1 MPLKDDEPL
10 ETDEK
15 MISDL
20 LDELEV
26 PEDLKAE
33 IKTGKIKQKFIKTES
48 VDVARYK
55 LDLDKASGKLRSSPE
70 PYLDI
75 SKNLNKL
82 SEHLEVDIVPVLLKF
97 YVTLKG
103 ELSVVK
109 ESILTRA
116 KSRAKMSLIKMF
128 IDKDLSYIIDDEF
141 SNIES
146 KSGSE
151 VLEPVLNQV
160 RDVADKLK
168 KYDREIRNNVA
179 EQQRTIEAYIG
190 TVLSVVDDISKLV
203 ENIDVVE
210 LQKQLRERDGI
221 IEALRTELSTKNM
234 QLKARE
240 KEIEN
245 LKARIN
251 ELQARVDELEENM
264 ASGEAIT
271 PGYVS
276 ELREKVRALEASRS
290 LLMSKYEDALKH
302 IEESESEIKELSD
315 ALAHKKIELEDALY
329 RIRSLESEIEELRK
343 RLAKVTELEDEIKKL
358 KSRDLTHLLE
368 LKEQDLNVM
377 KIQLERATKERD
389 EYKQE
394 LDELKARMEKLDL
407 LIERDAKTMAYKV
420 LEKQK
425 QSTIRDLARP
435 LGVSPST
442 VRTWMNEFQ
451 TLGLVKYIDDNTVE
465 IIEEPLPAAED
476 EENKEST

>member
-1 MPLKDDEPL
+1 MHLKDEDPL

-15 MISDL
+15 MISEL
-20 LDELEV
+20 LDELDV
-26 PEDLKAE
+26 PEDLRSELKS
-33 IKTGKIKQKFIKTES
+33 GKITPKIIKTEN
-48 VDVARYK
+48 VGVARYK
-55 LDLDKASGKLRSSPE
+55 LELDSASGKLRSSPNN
-70 PYLDI
+70 YLEI
-75 SKNLNKL
+75 SKQLNKL
-82 SEHLEVDIVPVLLKF
+82 SEHLEVDIVPILLKF

-103 ELSVVK
+103 ELSVAK

-116 KSRAKMSLIKMF
+116 RSRAKMSLIKMF
-128 IDKDLSYIIDDEF
+128 IDKDLAYIIDDEF

-168 KYDREIRNNVA
+168 KSDREIRNNVA
-179 EQQRTIEAYIG
+179 EQQRIIEAYIG
-190 TVLSVVDDISKLV
+190 IVLSVVDDISKLV
-203 ENIDVVE
+203 ENTDVVE
-210 LQKQLRERDGI
+210 LQKQLREREGV
-221 IEALRTELSTKNM
+221 IEALRSEISAKNM

-240 KEIEN
+240 EEIEK
-245 LKARIN
+245 LKAHVN
-251 ELQARVDELEENM
+251 ELQARIDDLEKTLT
-264 ASGEAIT
+264 SGEAIT

-302 IEESESEIKELSD
+302 IEESETEIKELSD
-315 ALAHKKIELEDALY
+315 ALAQKKIELEDSVY
-329 RIRSLESEIEELRK
+329 RIRSLEKEIEELRN
-343 RLAKVTELEDEIKKL
+343 RLSKVTDLEEEIKRL

-377 KIQLERATKERD
+377 KIQLERASKERD

-394 LDELKARMEKLDL
+394 LDEVKARLERLDL
-407 LIERDAKTMAYKV
+407 LIERDAKTMSYKV

-425 QSTIRDLARP
+425 RSTIRDLARP

-442 VRTWMNEFQ
+442 VRIWMNEFQ
-451 TLGLVKYIDDNTVE
+451 SLGLVKFIDDNTVE
-465 IIEEPLPAAED
+465 IIEDPLNKS
-476 EENKEST
+476 EEESKEET